1 MGSGRAEG
9 PGNTGAPLHPTQLSP
24 PNRYQY
30 PHPLGI
36 KTVLLHPGRGET
48 RQQGGLPG
56 LTPDKE
62 LFSFILSDRDF
73 LTLKNQTDGLKSQP
87 SRVLTSVE
95 I

>member
-1 MGSGRAEG
+1 MGNGGARG

-24 PNRYQY
+24 PNRYWY
-30 PHPLGI
+30 PSPPGI
-36 KTVLLHPGRGET
+36 KTVLLHPGRGE
-48 RQQGGLPG
+48 RWWQGGFPG

-62 LFSFILSDRDF
+62 LFSFILSDQDF

-87 SRVLTSVE
+87 SRALTSVE